1 MSSGTRDQSIDEP
14 FSVGRPTKDYEGTDD
29 LKPIKDEDKLGITLA
44 AAVLPTSTPH
54 YCVNPPSYSN
64 LPLKLTAFDE
74 KEDFSAWLRRSQFHV
89 GVVPTDKQSVAFLQ
103 CLTPNQLD
111 RALDAGLFAETPIGK
126 LCQELEKLLKPT
138 MSRVAA
144 LNQLY
149 SRRRRIGD
157 TANEFADALYRLCKS
172 AYPSISQTDCSDA
185 VLYHFIK
192 YIEPPELRR
201 SLLLQPPRDLKE
213 AIDRVN
219 IYAKIPHNELSPQ
232 PSFRNSQ
239 AQNWRR
245 YDTGNQNRSGPFN
258 RPQYPKRGGYNPSY
272 NRQGVFHDCLPNPL
286 DSAALGART
295 PLSPNFSA
303 SKCILPNA
311 AVISVCPSKNLSWT
325 SKITSRPK
333 LFFCIPQPTY
343 LPLSSSVGYARCIT
357 RVQNYYRI
365 LTTNL
370 SAPAYLDISSHP
382 PFTVPVN
389 FVGQSVQAVVDTG
402 ASVFLVNINSLQH
415 NLHEQMESLDT
426 QCNL

>member
-1 MSSGTRDQSIDEP
+1 MSSGTRNQSIDEP
-14 FSVGRPTKDYEGTDD
+14 FSVGRPAKDYEGTGD
-29 LKPIKDEDKLGITLA
+29 LKPLQDEDKLGITLA

-74 KEDFSAWLRRSQFHV
+74 KEDFSAWLRRSQFRV
-89 GVVPTDKQSVAFLQ
+89 GVVPTDKQSMAILQ

-111 RALDAGLFAETPIGK
+111 RALDAGLSAETPISN

-138 MSRVAA
+138 MSKTEA

-149 SRRRRIGD
+149 SRRRRIGE
-157 TANEFADALYRLCKS
+157 TANEFADELYRLCKS

-245 YDTGNQNRSGPFN
+245 YDTGSAYQRQKENFDAKIAGTPYQPDDLVLRFRPVPPVGVSAKFFHPWEGPFRVLRVISPTTYIIQDAAMPN
-258 RPQYPKRGGYNPSY
+258 SPFITAHFDKLKPFRG
-272 NRQGVFHDCLPNPL
+272 RLPL
-286 DSAALGART
+286 
-295 PLSPNFSA
+295 A
-303 SKCILPNA
+303 SEENLPILPDHL
-311 AVISVCPSKNLSWT
+311 VPEPSNE
-325 SKITSRPK
+325 ITIQDS
-333 LFFCIPQPTY
+333 
-343 LPLSSSVGYARCIT
+343 LPA
-357 RVQNYYRI
+357 I
-365 LTTNL
+365 LRDPADR
-370 SAPAYLDISSHP
+370 APS
-382 PFTVPVN
+382 
-389 FVGQSVQAVVDTG
+389 
-402 ASVFLVNINSLQH
+402 
-415 NLHEQMESLDT
+415 
-426 QCNL
+426 